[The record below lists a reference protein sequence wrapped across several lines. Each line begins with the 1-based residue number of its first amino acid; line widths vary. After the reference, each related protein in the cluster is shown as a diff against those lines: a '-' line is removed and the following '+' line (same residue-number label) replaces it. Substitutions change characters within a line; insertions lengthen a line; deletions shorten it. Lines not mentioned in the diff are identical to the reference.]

1 MGCNEIMNK
10 KDMALCTGG
19 GTTLQKKKKKS
30 EVQMSVCGKCYDLY
44 KY

>member
-19 GTTLQKKKKKS
+19 GTTLQKKKKS